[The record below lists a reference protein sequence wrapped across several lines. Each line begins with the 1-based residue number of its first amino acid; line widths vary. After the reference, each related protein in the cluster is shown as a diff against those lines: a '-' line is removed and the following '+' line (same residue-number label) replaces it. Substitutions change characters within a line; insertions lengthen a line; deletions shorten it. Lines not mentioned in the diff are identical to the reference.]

1 MTVADFV
8 EMPRPP
14 MIITDSIAE
23 PSRRFFEALCSN
35 VSFVLLLGTKGFGYV
50 RMSFLFSYKEKRGLV
65 TSGMFPLFCYK
76 GKKDLVTS
84 GMFTLFCY
92 KGKRDLVL

>member
-1 MTVADFV
+1 MRVADFV

-23 PSRRFFEALCSN
+23 SSRRFFEALCSN
-35 VSFVLLLGTKGFGYV
+35 VSFVLLLGTKGFGY
-50 RMSFLFSYKEKRGLV
+50 KEKRGLV

-76 GKKDLVTS
+76 GKGDLVTS